1 VFGRA
6 HRAVG
11 YNHAIGAGLARIM
24 RNDQVA
30 MISEDRLSSS
40 EKNLKVPRKIDMFI
54 SQHLPR
60 QIFVIKSRSQ
70 PI

>member
-1 VFGRA
+1 MCLWRVWTG

-11 YNHAIGAGLARIM
+11 YNHAIGTGLARIM
-24 RNDQVA
+24 RNDQVT
-30 MISEDRLSSS
+30 MMSEDG
-40 EKNLKVPRKIDMFI
+40 LKVPRKIHMFA
-54 SQHLPR
+54 SQHLLR

>member
-1 VFGRA
+1 M
-6 HRAVG
+6 
-11 YNHAIGAGLARIM
+11 AGLAHIM

-40 EKNLKVPRKIDMFI
+40 EKNLKVPRKIDMFT
-54 SQHLPR
+54 SQHLRR

>member
-1 VFGRA
+1 
-6 HRAVG
+6 
-11 YNHAIGAGLARIM
+11 M

-30 MISEDRLSSS
+30 MMSEDRL
-40 EKNLKVPRKIDMFI
+40 KVPRQIHMFA
-54 SQHLPR
+54 SQHLLH